1 MLEQGGLLTE
11 FMSGTNPDRQ
21 NFVRRNRIVAGMSDA
36 TIVVESADKGGALIT
51 AGVAGSYH
59 RDCFA
64 FPGRINDEFSA
75 GCNQLIKNNQA
86 ALILSAKD
94 FVETMGW
101 SEDKE
106 KTSST
111 PRQRELFPDLSE
123 EEEKVVGLLK
133 SRPDGLQINTL
144 VVNTNIPVNRMSA
157 LLFELEMKGVL
168 RVLAG
173 GIYRLL

>member
-1 MLEQGGLLTE
+1 MQPT
-11 FMSGTNPDRQ
+11 
-21 NFVRRNRIVAGMSDA
+21 
-36 TIVVESADKGGALIT
+36 DK
-51 AGVAGSYH
+51 S
-59 RDCFA
+59 
-64 FPGRINDEFSA
+64 
-75 GCNQLIKNNQA
+75 NQA

-106 KTSST
+106 KHH
-111 PRQRELFPDLSE
+111 PHPGNENCFDLSE

-144 VVNTNIPVNRMSA
+144 VVDTNIPVNRMSA

>member
-1 MLEQGGLLTE
+1 M
-11 FMSGTNPDRQ
+11 MNSPPD
-21 NFVRRNRIVAGMSDA
+21 A
-36 TIVVESADKGGALIT
+36 
-51 AGVAGSYH
+51 
-59 RDCFA
+59 
-64 FPGRINDEFSA
+64 
-75 GCNQLIKNNQA
+75 NQLIKSNQA

-144 VVNTNIPVNRMSA
+144 VVDTNIPVNRMSA